1 MSELEGPNLPPS
13 PCTNCGK
20 LVDSATALD
29 GDHVPKPGDVTICLD
44 CRHLMVFADDM
55 TVRNPTDDE
64 VREMAGDP
72 DILMH
77 MNALAKFDEWRKRQ

>member
-1 MSELEGPNLPPS
+1 M
-13 PCTNCGK
+13 
-20 LVDSATALD
+20 
-29 GDHVPKPGDVTICLD
+29 TICLD

-64 VREMAGDP
+64 VREIAGDP

-77 MNALAKFDEWRKRQ
+77 MKALAKFDEWRKRQ

>member
-1 MSELEGPNLPPS
+1 MIEGPNLPPS

-64 VREMAGDP
+64 VRDP

-77 MNALAKFDEWRKRQ
+77 MKALERFDEWRKRQ